1 MRANPRHR
9 ASFLP
14 GRKNEAG
21 IVAVWT
27 ALLMVVLLAFTGWAV
42 DYSHWNDERTHMQKA
57 ADAAA
62 LAGAVYLPDD
72 PAGAFQ
78 AAKEVAAQNG
88 YPSGVDARIGGNSS
102 QLLVTVRHTVKNS
115 FAQVV
120 GIGNTSLAR
129 HAVGEYESPQ
139 PLDIVLI
146 IDRTGSMKCRYSPSC
161 NVPDAPPPTPLD
173 EVKSATLAVLGF
185 LNPKHESI
193 ALGTLGPSY
202 SNQACNGVAGAYGK
216 YSQNDDGTAANTT
229 WMIAPYPLTA
239 PANDYQ
245 TSTGALNTNSQ
256 IVKTVNCLEYGSRTD
271 LGDPVAAA
279 TSYLKTYGRPG
290 AKKGI
295 ILMTDGA
302 ANFPRGTPCGA
313 ANNAATTAKAAGI
326 EMLTIG
332 FLSGSTKC
340 SDDGSGTFQ
349 NAQVT
354 KLLAS
359 MASPIKGVAAIDNGC
374 VAAENSDGDNFFC
387 QPKGGDIKSVF
398 LAAVAQLAGRVPR
411 IVE

>member
-1 MRANPRHR
+1 MIRVSRHPR
-9 ASFLP
+9 ASAPALN
-14 GRKNEAG
+14 NEAG

-27 ALLMVVLLAFTGWAV
+27 ALLMVVLLGFTGWAV

-72 PAGAFQ
+72 AAGAFQ

-88 YPSGVDARIGGNSS
+88 YASGVDVQIGGNSS
-102 QLLVTVRHTVKNS
+102 QLKVTVRHTVKNS
-115 FAQVV
+115 FTEVV
-120 GIGNTSLAR
+120 GIGSTDLAR
-129 HAVGEYESPQ
+129 QSVSEYESPQ
-139 PLDIVLI
+139 PLDFVLI
-146 IDRTGSMKCRYSPSC
+146 IDRTGSMKCRYSSSC
-161 NVPDAPPPTPLD
+161 TVPDAPPPTPLD

-202 SNQACNGVAGAYGK
+202 SNQTCDGVAGAYGK
-216 YSQNDDGTAANTT
+216 YSQNDDGKAANTT

-245 TSTGALNTNSQ
+245 KSDGALNPNSQ
-256 IVKTVNCLEYGSRTD
+256 IVKTVSCLEYGSRTD
-271 LGDPVAAA
+271 LGDPVVAA
-279 TSYLKTYGRPG
+279 TNYLKTYGRPG

-302 ANFPRGTPCGA
+302 ANYPSGTPCGA
-313 ANNAATTAKAAGI
+313 ANTAAATAKAADI
-326 EMLTIG
+326 QVLTIG

-340 SDDGSGTFQ
+340 TDDGSGTFQ

-359 MASPIKGVAAIDNGC
+359 MASPIKGVAAVDNGC
-374 VAAENSDGDNFFC
+374 VAAENTDGDNFFC
-387 QPKGGDIKSVF
+387 QPKGGDISSVF
-398 LAAVAQLAGRVPR
+398 LAAVGQLAGRVPR
-411 IVE
+411 IIE